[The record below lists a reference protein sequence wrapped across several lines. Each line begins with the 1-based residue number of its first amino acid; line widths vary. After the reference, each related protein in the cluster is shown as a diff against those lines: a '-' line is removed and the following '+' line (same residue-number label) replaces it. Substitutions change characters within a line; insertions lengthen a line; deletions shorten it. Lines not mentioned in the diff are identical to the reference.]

1 MDNKEIMENR
11 ERIKNA
17 KWRQRFHIE
26 PPDGWL
32 NDPNGLSFYKGE
44 YHVYFQY
51 SPIAADGHTPR
62 GWGHYHG
69 ADLMH
74 MAYDK
79 AVMMPDIPED
89 SHGVY
94 SGSAI
99 ENDGVLHIFYTGN
112 VKMEG
117 DYDYVTA
124 GRGANVIHVTTA
136 DGSEVSEK
144 QVLLRNC
151 DYPDFC
157 SCHVRDPK
165 VWKEDEVWKMVLG
178 ARTLDDEG
186 CVLVYESADL
196 INWKYTGKVYKEG
209 YGYMWECPDY
219 FELGGKGFLST
230 CPQGLPHYET
240 KWQNLNESGYF
251 PVEGRLEDSRLGE
264 FTEWDMGFDFYA
276 PQTFLDPQGR
286 RILIGW
292 LGMDN
297 RVYGNATTELGWQ
310 HCLTIPREVT
320 LGENGRPRQYP
331 IAEFDALRKG
341 ERRHA
346 DGCTAKYALPL
357 EICGEPTA
365 DFTIT
370 LDGKLEL
377 HFDKAKQ
384 LFTMKFSDEKY
395 GCGRGTRNAV
405 VANVSSIRLIADM
418 SSIEVYLNGG
428 ETVMSTRF
436 YPDGDCA
443 ELEIKGFE
451 AQVWDF

>member
-1 MDNKEIMENR
+1 MDNKEKLKNR

-69 ADLMH
+69 SDLMH
-74 MAYDK
+74 MTYDR

-112 VKMEG
+112 VKMIG
-117 DYDYVTA
+117 DYDYVKA
-124 GRGANVIHVTTA
+124 GRGANVIHVTTT
-136 DGSEVSEK
+136 DGSKMSEK
-144 QVLLRNC
+144 QVLLRNSN
-151 DYPDFC
+151 YPDFC

-165 VWKEDEVWKMVLG
+165 VWKEGDVWKMVLG

-186 CVLVYESADL
+186 CVLVYESDDL

-219 FELGGKGFLST
+219 FEIDGKGFLST
-230 CPQGLPHYET
+230 CPQGMPHYET

-251 PVEGRLEDSRLGE
+251 PVQGKLEDSVLGD
-264 FTEWDMGFDFYA
+264 FTEWDMGFD
-276 PQTFLDPQGR
+276 
-286 RILIGW
+286 
-292 LGMDN
+292 
-297 RVYGNATTELGWQ
+297 
-310 HCLTIPREVT
+310 
-320 LGENGRPRQYP
+320 
-331 IAEFDALRKG
+331 
-341 ERRHA
+341 
-346 DGCTAKYALPL
+346 
-357 EICGEPTA
+357 
-365 DFTIT
+365 
-370 LDGKLEL
+370 
-377 HFDKAKQ
+377 
-384 LFTMKFSDEKY
+384 S
-395 GCGRGTRNAV
+395 
-405 VANVSSIRLIADM
+405 
-418 SSIEVYLNGG
+418 
-428 ETVMSTRF
+428 
-436 YPDGDCA
+436 
-443 ELEIKGFE
+443 
-451 AQVWDF
+451 